1 MKKSLTE
8 NSFRSID
15 DMSPDELKSYLDEN
29 GYWDFYDKIFIEGI
43 EKEGEG
49 VTWIRKHP
57 HEFEYN
63 ILTHEDLIKL
73 QLSTWLQRMREE
85 GAPGMKNN
93 PNSVEAYNAF
103 ARCDEWRGGY
113 VEGYGYID
121 VAASSLYGNSLC
133 LGNSWYAC
141 GAPQNP
147 IRVAKFYKLSL
158 ANRWRGGDVSS
169 WGYVSENTKILGCST
184 ETLTQVGQGE
194 VTLGTLINVN
204 HSLGHGVVTIES
216 MKNRF
221 KDFWDT
227 ARNSYQIDDG
237 TLSEYIRQNFYYAQT
252 NDIKEGLAQHKTSLL
267 RQVTRT
273 TDDYQGIKKYGYDV
287 MVVDYNGIKHKYECI
302 EPTGPSVTSISEKD
316 IREGKIEI
324 QTHILSKS

>member
-1 MKKSLTE
+1 MKKNLTE
-8 NSFRSID
+8 NSFRSIG
-15 DMSPDELKSYLDEN
+15 DMSPDELISYLDEN
-29 GYWDFYDKIFIEGI
+29 GYWDFYDKIFIEGV
-43 EKEGEG
+43 ETEGEG

-73 QLSTWLQRMREE
+73 QLGTWLQRMKEE

-93 PNSVEAYNAF
+93 PNSIEAYNAF
-103 ARCDEWRGGY
+103 ASCDEWRGGY
-113 VEGYGYID
+113 VEGSGYID

-141 GAPQNP
+141 GSPQNP
-147 IRVAKFYKLSL
+147 VRVAKFYKLSL
-158 ANRWRGGDVSS
+158 ENRWRGGDVSS

-184 ETLTQVGQGE
+184 ETLTQVGKGE

-204 HSLGHGVVTIES
+204 HSLGHSVVTIES

-237 TLSEYIRQNFYYAQT
+237 ALSEYIRQNFYYAQT
-252 NDIKEGLAQHKTSLL
+252 NDIKEGLAKHKTSLL

-302 EPTGPSVTSISEKD
+302 EPTGPSVTYISEKD

-324 QTHILSKS
+324 QTHVLSKS